1 MATGNARQT
10 HLQVIHSIRAAVAW
24 NDTALTAGK
33 RIGTIPK
40 GCRITSAH
48 LIVETAFNA
57 GTTNPISAGIT
68 ALGTDFFS
76 ASAGQTPAFNT
87 TTMTNTISVLASAA
101 DQDIFVSYV
110 PTGTAATAGAGTL
123 IVNYVPDNS

>member
-10 HLQVIHSIRAAVAW
+10 HLQVTHNIRAAIAYG
-24 NDTALTAGK
+24 DAALTAGK
-33 RIGTIPK
+33 RVGTIPK
-40 GCRITSAH
+40 GCRIVSAH

-57 GTTNPISAGIT
+57 GTTNPISAGVT
-68 ALGTDFFS
+68 ALGTDFFN

-87 TTMTNTISVLASAA
+87 TTMTNTISALASAA
-101 DQDIFVSYV
+101 DQDIYVSYV
-110 PTGTAATAGAGTL
+110 PTGTAATAGSAVL